1 MATPHY
7 VAKKVGDKYV
17 MVRKDCEPKVDL
29 ACALLGTFL
38 LWRGVRR
45 RGFLGGVSALAGA
58 LALFRGLTGHLP
70 LCGRRSESRR
80 RPPRSAGPS
89 FQHEHAGDRAE
100 TSKPRQQPVDDVEEA
115 VMESFPASDPPAST
129 RSVGA

>member
-29 ACALLGTFL
+29 ACGLLGAFL

-45 RGFLGGVSALAGA
+45 RGFLGGVAALAGV
-58 LALFRGLTGHLP
+58 LALFRGWTGHLP

-89 FQHEHAGDRAE
+89 FQHDLRPQEQRP
-100 TSKPRQQPVDDVEEA
+100 KDDIDEA
-115 VMESFPASDPPAST
+115 SMESFPASDAPAY
-129 RSVGA
+129 